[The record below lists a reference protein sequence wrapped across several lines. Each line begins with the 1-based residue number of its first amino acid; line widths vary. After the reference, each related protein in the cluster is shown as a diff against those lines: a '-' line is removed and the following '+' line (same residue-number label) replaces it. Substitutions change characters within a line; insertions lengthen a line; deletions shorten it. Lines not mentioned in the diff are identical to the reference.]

1 MYKQPIKIKA
11 IVNMYKNT
19 LLTFLAFSTSLAL
32 SSCTTLPVAGPHSDD
47 IRGGA
52 AVSAKL
58 PEPVATAEAPA
69 PEQGYVLIEVTQP
82 LLSLMKTREEMV
94 STLESKDWPAFM
106 ENQAVLLNVGDTLSV
121 SLYESQ
127 AGGLFVPAEAGV
139 RPGNFIEISPQTIDK
154 SGNITIPYAGAIKA
168 AGRSAGE
175 IEKAIV
181 SALKDKAIE
190 PQAVV
195 SVTRRGGSEVSILG
209 AVNNPQRYPLNFNGE
224 KILDAI
230 SRAGGP
236 SAAGYDTI
244 VKLQRGG
251 KESFIRFDRLVQDAD
266 RNIFLLPNDTVYLLN
281 EPKRFNLF
289 GAVEFPNEYDFD
301 TTNLTLSKAVGKGG
315 GLNDDKADP
324 SEVYIYRREDKNY
337 LQYLNLDVDSGSF
350 DAFADIVPVVYKVD
364 LRDAGGY
371 FVAQQIPVRDNDVV
385 YVSNAETTELQK
397 FLAIM
402 NPTSVTTINT
412 RSAVDRGN

>member
-1 MYKQPIKIKA
+1 MSKMK
-11 IVNMYKNT
+11 
-19 LLTFLAFSTSLAL
+19 LLSFLALSTSLAL
-32 SSCTTLPVAGPHSDD
+32 SGCTTLPVAGPHSDD

-52 AVSAKL
+52 VVSGKL
-58 PEPVATAEAPA
+58 PDPEGTEEAPA
-69 PEQGYVLIEVTQP
+69 QEQGYVLVEVTQP
-82 LLSLMKTREEMV
+82 LLPLMKTREELV
-94 STLESKDWPAFM
+94 SALESKNWPSFM
-106 ENQAVLLNVGDTLSV
+106 QNQAVLLNVGDTLSV

-139 RPGNFIEISPQTIDK
+139 RPGNFVELPPQTIDR
-154 SGNITIPYAGAIKA
+154 SGNITIPYAGTIKA
-168 AGRSAGE
+168 AGRSAGQ
-175 IEKAIV
+175 IERAIV
-181 SALKDKAIE
+181 SALQDKAIE

-251 KESFIRFDRLVQDAD
+251 QESFIRFDRLVQDSD
-266 RNIFLLPNDTVYLLN
+266 RNIYLLPNDTVYLLD

-289 GAVEFPNEYDFD
+289 GAVEFANEYDFD
-301 TTNLTLSKAVGKGG
+301 TTTLTLSEAVGKGG

-337 LQYLNLDVDSGSF
+337 LKYLNLDVEEGSF
-350 DAFADIVPVVYKVD
+350 DAFAEIVPVVYKVN
-364 LRDAGGY
+364 LREAGGY
-371 FVAQQIPVRDNDVV
+371 FIAQQIPVRDNDVV
-385 YVSNAETTELQK
+385 YVSNAESTELQK
-397 FLAIM
+397 FLSIL